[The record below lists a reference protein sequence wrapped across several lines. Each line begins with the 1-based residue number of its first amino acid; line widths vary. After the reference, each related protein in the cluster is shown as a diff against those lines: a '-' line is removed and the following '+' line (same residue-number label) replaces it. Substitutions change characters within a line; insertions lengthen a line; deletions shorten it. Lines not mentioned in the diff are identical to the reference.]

1 MTSSLP
7 LSSRNRLYAGV
18 AALGAAGGAW
28 LVCASAA
35 GSGSTICPFKLAT
48 GFACPACGSTRA
60 VLALFEGRNPLQYNP
75 IGLVTFAVGALA
87 LGAATGLRH
96 AQRDRCQPATG
107 LGWTW
112 HIAALAVRH
121 DEDLLQQVVEI
132 TGRHTQSLQEAPHK
146 GCMLP
151 EQRAGADR
159 LWLVRRRFSHI
170 RSDMSARGEILHHRL
185 TTS

>member
-7 LSSRNRLYAGV
+7 LSSRNRLYPRV

-87 LGAATGLRH
+87 LGLMLRDLATG
-96 AQRDRCQPATG
+96 
-107 LGWTW
+107 
-112 HIAALAVRH
+112 
-121 DEDLLQQVVEI
+121 
-132 TGRHTQSLQEAPHK
+132 S
-146 GCMLP
+146 
-151 EQRAGADR
+151 DR
-159 LWLVRRRFSHI
+159 LLRTWRSAEAFARRPPVAIAGVGLLAGNWIWTLSK
-170 RSDMSARGEILHHRL
+170 GL
-185 TTS
+185 